1 MIKKRTFQS
10 LKNEL
15 RSNPTAIIGVAIFTL
30 LLFGA
35 IFAPIL
41 APHDPTTQYSDR
53 THQAPFGFG
62 GESEQ
67 TQLVDGEMQTVV
79 EGNSGTLNHALGTDA
94 NGRDILSRSL
104 YGLRTS
110 LLVAITA
117 MTISLIVGTTFGLV
131 SGYYGGRVDDS
142 IMRFVDVILAFPSL
156 LMALALFGIL
166 GPMTVFVPDPFAALG
181 IVEDRPAVTP
191 FPGTVTLAI
200 SAVIWVWIARV
211 ARAEARQVRNQEYV
225 TAGKTMGMSN
235 FAIIKNHVLPN
246 SLTPILVLGTV
257 QLATIIIIESSLSF
271 LGFSGT
277 TLSLGFDIAF
287 GRDYL
292 SNSWWISSIP
302 GLFIVAAVISINLLG
317 DWFRDALDPDIQGG
331 GGR

>member
-1 MIKKRTFQS
+1 MI
-10 LKNEL
+10 L
-15 RSNPTAIIGVAIFTL
+15 
-30 LLFGA
+30 
-35 IFAPIL
+35 
-41 APHDPTTQYSDR
+41 
-53 THQAPFGFG
+53 
-62 GESEQ
+62 
-67 TQLVDGEMQTVV
+67 
-79 EGNSGTLNHALGTDA
+79 
-94 NGRDILSRSL
+94 
-104 YGLRTS
+104 
-110 LLVAITA
+110 
-117 MTISLIVGTTFGLV
+117 SLIVGTTFGLIA
-131 SGYYGGRVDDS
+131 GYYGGKTDDT

-166 GPMTVFVPDPFAALG
+166 GPMTVSVPDPFAALG
-181 IVEDRPAVTP
+181 LVENRPETTP

-211 ARAEARQVRNQEYV
+211 ARSEARQVRNLDYV
-225 TAGKTMGMSN
+225 TAGKTMGMSD
-235 FAIIKNHVLPN
+235 FGIIKNHVLPN

-292 SNSWWISSIP
+292 SNSWWISSVP

-331 GGR
+331 GR